1 VGLVALAAAALAVIA
16 VSVVARG
23 VGHFHWWAEFIVVP
37 GAAIAAG
44 GVPLLARG
52 GDRGLFGYLVCW
64 CGALT
69 FLVGALLMF
78 GAMGDGWPVLIS
90 APALTVAGTYF
101 WHPADPLPRGL
112 HRTVVSLALLAVTLG
127 GVFLAMQS
135 DWRGFSN
142 PHWWGGYMIAAG
154 GLVLLNGVELLR
166 HRMRYGLQAATLM
179 VGPAAV
185 TILLGLRFLRNL
197 TIP

>member
-1 VGLVALAAAALAVIA
+1 VWVALGAAAVAVLV
-16 VSVVARG
+16 VSIVARA
-23 VGHFHWWAEFIVVP
+23 VGDFHWWAEFTAVP
-37 GAAIAAG
+37 GAGIAAA

-64 CGALT
+64 CGALI

-101 WHPADPLPRGL
+101 WHADDPLPRGL

-127 GVFLAMQS
+127 GVFLAMQTGWS
-135 DWRGFSN
+135 GFSN
-142 PHWWGGYMIAAG
+142 AHWWGGYMIAAG
-154 GLVLLNGVELLR
+154 GLVLLNSVELLR

-179 VGPAAV
+179 AGPGV
-185 TILLGLRFLRNL
+185 LTILLGLRFLRNL
-197 TIP
+197 TLP